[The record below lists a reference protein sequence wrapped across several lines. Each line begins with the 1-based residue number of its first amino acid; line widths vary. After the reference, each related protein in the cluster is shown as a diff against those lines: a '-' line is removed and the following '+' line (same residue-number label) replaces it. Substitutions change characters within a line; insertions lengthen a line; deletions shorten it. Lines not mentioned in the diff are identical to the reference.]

1 MLAKRENLLSI
12 KKDTFWSLALV
23 EFFTIK
29 LNFDWGANALFWY
42 GSIALLVF
50 TYAFVYDGKFQFKL
64 PLFSKWM
71 ISFIILCVVSLIWS
85 LSVSYGLDVIKTLIV
100 LCFVFLFI
108 QFSLNHGYSIDQL
121 LKCYFVATL
130 IDMVYVIL
138 TIDVGKLGDVQLGTE
153 MLEGWN
159 GNRIGFMMTEG
170 AVIGIYLI
178 GQHKSKYIKL
188 LCTIGVLMLAVVTMY
203 TGSRTA
209 FVALIASGILYFW
222 FRHPTKMVRN
232 ILVTALIVVVAFY
245 LIMNIPAFY
254 NVLGSRFEGL
264 FALFSGS
271 GKVDSSAD
279 IRDTFIE
286 NGKIWFLENP
296 ILGYGVN
303 NYKMLNGPATGRF
316 TYAHNNFIELAV
328 DLGVVGLVW
337 YYSVY
342 VYVIFKLLKMMKRN
356 PVSVYLLS
364 ALVASLI
371 SHYGTVSYY
380 DFYQNFLL
388 MLCFYVVG
396 FKKKVDDL
404 S

>member
-1 MLAKRENLLSI
+1 
-12 KKDTFWSLALV
+12 
-23 EFFTIK
+23 
-29 LNFDWGANALFWY
+29 
-42 GSIALLVF
+42 
-50 TYAFVYDGKFQFKL
+50 
-64 PLFSKWM
+64 
-71 ISFIILCVVSLIWS
+71 
-85 LSVSYGLDVIKTLIV
+85 
-100 LCFVFLFI
+100 
-108 QFSLNHGYSIDQL
+108 
-121 LKCYFVATL
+121 
-130 IDMVYVIL
+130 
-138 TIDVGKLGDVQLGTE
+138 
-153 MLEGWN
+153 
-159 GNRIGFMMTEG
+159 
-170 AVIGIYLI
+170 
-178 GQHKSKYIKL
+178 
-188 LCTIGVLMLAVVTMY
+188 MLAVVTMY